1 MKRLATAALAALVLA
16 ATGPAFAHDGA
27 EHAAAPAAAATPAV
41 AATRAAL
48 RDLWVGHVF
57 WVRNVV
63 DARFAGNA
71 ARASAAEK
79 EVVANAKAIAGSIEP
94 FYGKPASDQLFKL
107 LAGHWQAISAYLDG
121 ARAGDKPA
129 TDAAMAKLLG
139 NADAIAK
146 FLSGA
151 NPNLPY
157 DAVHGLL
164 AAHGSHHVQQIS
176 EFKAGQWEA
185 EAKTWAAMKDHMY
198 VIADALA
205 DAIGKQFPDKF
216 R

>member
-1 MKRLATAALAALVLA
+1 MKRLATAAVAALALA
-16 ATGPAFAHDGA
+16 TTGPAFAHDGA

-71 ARASAAEK
+71 ARAGAAEK
-79 EVVANAKAIAGSIEP
+79 EVVANAKAIAGAIEP

-121 ARAGDKPA
+121 ARAGDTA
-129 TDAAMAKLLG
+129 VTDAAMAKLLG
-139 NADAIAK
+139 NADV
-146 FLSGA
+146 L
-151 NPNLPY
+151 
-157 DAVHGLL
+157 
-164 AAHGSHHVQQIS
+164 
-176 EFKAGQWEA
+176 A
-185 EAKTWAAMKDHMY
+185 EARTWAAMKDHMY

-205 DAIGKQFPDKF
+205 DAIAKQFPDKF

>member
-1 MKRLATAALAALVLA
+1 MKRLATSALAALVLA

-41 AATRAAL
+41 AATRASL

-63 DARFAGNA
+63 DARFAGHTTRA
-71 ARASAAEK
+71 AAAEK
-79 EVVANAKAIAGSIEP
+79 EVVANAMAIAGSIEP
-94 FYGKPASDQLFKL
+94 FYGKPASDQLFTL

-121 ARAGDKPA
+121 ARAGDKAA
-129 TDAAMAKLLG
+129 TDGAMAKLLA

-146 FLSGA
+146 FLSNA

-176 EFKAGQWEA
+176 QFKAGQWEA

-198 VIADALA
+198 VVADALA
-205 DAIGKQFPDKF
+205 DAIAKQFPERF